1 MCHTRSPSVTRV
13 LVLDDDS
20 DVRITVTDI
29 LLSEGHAVVAA
40 RTCDEALR
48 CVIAAPPDVILLDL
62 RMEEGADGVE
72 FARRYRALPPPHAAV
87 VLFTALPDAP
97 QIAAQIGAAALLS
110 KPFHVRELLRIV
122 EQLGAAVGRRL
133 SA

>member
-1 MCHTRSPSVTRV
+1 MCHTPSPSVTRV

-48 CVIAAPPDVILLDL
+48 CVTASPPDLILLDL

-72 FARRYRALPPPHAAV
+72 FARRYRELPPPHAAV

-110 KPFHVRELLRIV
+110 KPFHVRELLRV
-122 EQLGAAVGRRL
+122 VDQHARGA
-133 SA
+133 

>member
-1 MCHTRSPSVTRV
+1 MSRV

-48 CVIAAPPDVILLDL
+48 CATAAPLDVILLDL
-62 RMEEGADGVE
+62 RIEDAADGIE
-72 FARRYRALPPPHAAV
+72 FARRYRETPPPHAAV
-87 VLFTALPDAP
+87 VLFTALPDASK
-97 QIAAQIGAAALLS
+97 IAAQIGAAALLT
-110 KPFHVRELLRIV
+110 KPFHVRQLLQIV
-122 EQLGAAVGRRL
+122 A
-133 SA
+133 